1 MLKSIYI
8 GLHAFILH
16 DLIHVSVTPQKHSYH
31 THVMVRQ
38 GHFIVTG
45 HIPGLGVQYLD
56 TGITTGEPD
65 HCFTPTPPS
74 YHLPHYTI
82 LSPSTRPLK
91 QTAESTSVSRANPKE
106 IFSHSWGTNLCGLL
120 HPTKSGPLIHCEFF
134 LHKICSFCL
143 VMGECLD
150 SLSCVVLPQ
159 IWSVLCVTCP
169 HKQKCLCTSR
179 RYAAR

>member
-1 MLKSIYI
+1 MPSSNCIFAY
-8 GLHAFILH
+8 
-16 DLIHVSVTPQKHSYH
+16 DLIHVTLRRHSYH
-31 THVMVRQ
+31 THVMVWQ
-38 GHFIVTG
+38 GHVSFTG

-82 LSPSTRPLK
+82 LSPSTRPLI
-91 QTAESTSVSRANPKE
+91 QTAAAAESTSVSRANKY
-106 IFSHSWGTNLCGLL
+106 SHILEGRICAVFCIPQNQARWSTV
-120 HPTKSGPLIHCEFF
+120 SFF
-134 LHKICSFCL
+134 AQNMQFLPCY
-143 VMGECLD
+143 GREP
-150 SLSCVVLPQ
+150 LSCVVHPQ

-169 HKQKCLCTSR
+169 HQQKCLCTSR